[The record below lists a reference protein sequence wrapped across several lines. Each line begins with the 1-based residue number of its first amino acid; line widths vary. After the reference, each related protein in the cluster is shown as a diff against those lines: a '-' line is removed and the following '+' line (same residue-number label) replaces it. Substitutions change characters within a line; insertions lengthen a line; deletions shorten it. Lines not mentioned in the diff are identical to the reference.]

1 MTPGPGMD
9 KRGARRELFARTRRL
24 SLEARAASSA
34 VICGWLAR
42 DDFFLRARSVYSFL
56 ALPAEPDLSPLV
68 AAFPDK
74 RWAFSRVTPD
84 DHICFHEM
92 AQVDDAIQGDH
103 RIREPDPRRH
113 REVSPLEADLF
124 LIPGVGFD
132 PIGHGRLGRGKGH
145 YDRYLGSVRAG
156 AEGAHLVGIAFAV
169 QLIELLPEA
178 HDIPMDRIL
187 TEAGWS

>member
-1 MTPGPGMD
+1 MD
-9 KRGARRELFARTRRL
+9 KRAARRELFARTHHL
-24 SLEARAASSA
+24 SVEARLANSAA
-34 VICGWLAR
+34 ICEWLTR
-42 DDFFLRARSVYSFL
+42 DELFLRARSVYSFL

-74 RWAFSRVTPD
+74 SWAFSRVTPED
-84 DHICFHEM
+84 RICFHEI
-92 AQVDDAIQGDH
+92 AQVGEAIQGDH
-103 RIREPDPRRH
+103 GIREPDPRRH

-132 PIGHGRLGRGKGH
+132 PIGHDRLGRGKGH
-145 YDRYLGSVRAG
+145 YDRYLAMVRTG
-156 AEGAHLVGIAFAV
+156 VDRTHLVGVAFSV
-169 QLIELLPEA
+169 QLIDLLPEA